1 VSATAAP
8 RRAWWDYAIL
18 AAAVGVFVWLGSNAR
33 VPALAMNLGW
43 VGVLTAILLASAIA
57 GAWVLWKATKFS

>member
-1 VSATAAP
+1 
-8 RRAWWDYAIL
+8 
-18 AAAVGVFVWLGSNAR
+18 
-33 VPALAMNLGW
+33 MNLGW